1 MANLPSTTSIQVES
15 IVFPPTFKPPGAT
28 NALFLGGAGVRCME
42 IQGKI
47 MKMTGLSLYLEDK
60 AIPSL
65 ADKWKDKT
73 AEELKDSIEFYGDII
88 TESLQFFLHQHHGSP
103 STPSPSP
110 LPPVVVAAAE
120 AATKFGDYL
129 SFRYNTTTTNNNN
142 HSSTF
147 VSSVARSMLPT
158 RRRLQLDPSVTD
170 LGINSELCWY
180 KILAMR
186 HPRRHVLAGY
196 LSSLVVMTILSAA
209 VGMAAPNLISQKL
222 TKHITIVF
230 DNEELAEVEAEL
242 DADIKSNGG
251 TTKSNNKADDDLK
264 KKNRPFLTQFFSP
277 IFLKIERLNKV
288 IDELVKE
295 KDEEKER
302 MNETMRNRMEK
313 FESML
318 KVMAQGRQSS
328 YG

>member
-1 MANLPSTTSIQVES
+1 
-15 IVFPPTFKPPGAT
+15 
-28 NALFLGGAGVRCME
+28 
-42 IQGKI
+42 
-47 MKMTGLSLYLEDK
+47 
-60 AIPSL
+60 
-65 ADKWKDKT
+65 
-73 AEELKDSIEFYGDII
+73 
-88 TESLQFFLHQHHGSP
+88 
-103 STPSPSP
+103 
-110 LPPVVVAAAE
+110 
-120 AATKFGDYL
+120 
-129 SFRYNTTTTNNNN
+129 
-142 HSSTF
+142 
-147 VSSVARSMLPT
+147 MLPT

-186 HPRRHVLAGY
+186 HPRRHVLAGC

-222 TKHITIVF
+222 TKHITIVLF
-230 DNEELAEVEAEL
+230 FGFGLWSLCDAYNDDDNEELAEVEVEL

-251 TTKSNNKADDDLK
+251 TTKSNNKAGDDLK

-313 FESML
+313 FENML
-318 KVMAQGRQSS
+318 KVMA
-328 YG
+328 